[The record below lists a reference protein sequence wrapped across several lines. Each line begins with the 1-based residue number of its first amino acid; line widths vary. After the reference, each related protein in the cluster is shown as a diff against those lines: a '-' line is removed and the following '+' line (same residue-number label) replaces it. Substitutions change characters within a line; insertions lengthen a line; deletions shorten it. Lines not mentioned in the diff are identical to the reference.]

1 MNLLFN
7 LVAVQP
13 IHSAKFHGGGSYGEV
28 IFWAL
33 VDRLY
38 GRSQLP
44 SAVFRTF
51 TDWENEM
58 NMADDAEAAAA
69 DDAEASAV
77 AGDAETTDMADSKSD
92 LSQNRKD
99 VRLFCV
105 YDSHKYLSPDILA
118 ACKNC
123 GIPLFDFAKKT
134 PQQIIDENA
143 IDTFYTPLYSLESK
157 WQIQVKRFVFTWH
170 GVRALEMQ
178 YSWQGLGFAK
188 KLAQKLEALVRY
200 RKIWKKLYYAPKYR
214 ELAARIADGRAE
226 CITVSEHSC
235 ASIKSF
241 FPELLDK
248 EIPVFYSPMIDYEP
262 EGFLPPGVNAKN
274 FFLLTSGA
282 RWEKN
287 NLRAVKAFDELVT
300 MMQSTKHKFN
310 MKLVITGATNVKAY
324 RKHIRNKDAFVFL
337 GYVESKELEFL
348 HKNAYAFVFPSLNE
362 GFGYPPVQSMRY
374 GVPVAASGSTS
385 VPEVCENAVLYFDP
399 YSVSEIKNRMI
410 QLFDSDIYMKHMAR
424 GIVRYAEVRKRQQED
439 LEKTVAFVLGE

>member
-33 VDRLY
+33 VK
-38 GRSQLP
+38 RSAKF
-44 SAVFRTF
+44 S
-51 TDWENEM
+51 
-58 NMADDAEAAAA
+58 
-69 DDAEASAV
+69 
-77 AGDAETTDMADSKSD
+77 
-92 LSQNRKD
+92 
-99 VRLFCV
+99 CV
-105 YDSHKYLSPDILA
+105 YDSRKYLSPDILE
-118 ACKNC
+118 ACKRC
-123 GIPLFDFAKKT
+123 DIPLFDIAEKM

-143 IDTFYTPLYSLESK
+143 IDAFYTPLYSLETK

-178 YSWQGLGFAK
+178 YSWQGVGFAK

-200 RKIWKKLYYAPKYR
+200 RDSWKKYFYAPKYR
-214 ELAARIADGRAE
+214 DLAARIADGRAE
-226 CITVSEHSC
+226 CITVSEHSR

-248 EIPVFYSPMIDYEP
+248 EIPVFYSPMLDYEP
-262 EGFLPPGVNAKN
+262 EGFLPPTVKAKRY
-274 FFLLTSGA
+274 FLLTSGA

-300 MMQSTKHKFN
+300 MMRSTNHLFD
-310 MKLVITGATNVKAY
+310 MKLVITGATNVNVY
-324 RKHIRNKDAFVFL
+324 RKHVRNKDAFVFL

-348 HKNAYAFVFPSLNE
+348 HKNAYAFIFPSLNE

-374 GVPVAASGSTS
+374 GVPVAASGTTS
-385 VPEVCENAVLYFDP
+385 VPEVCENAALYFDP

-410 QLFDSDIYMKHMAR
+410 QLLDPDIYAMYASR
-424 GIVRYAEVRKRQQED
+424 GVTRYGEVHKRQQDD
-439 LEKTVAFVLGE
+439 LEKAVAFVLGE

>member
-33 VDRLY
+33 VKR
-38 GRSQLP
+38 GAKFS
-44 SAVFRTF
+44 
-51 TDWENEM
+51 
-58 NMADDAEAAAA
+58 
-69 DDAEASAV
+69 
-77 AGDAETTDMADSKSD
+77 
-92 LSQNRKD
+92 
-99 VRLFCV
+99 CV
-105 YDSHKYLSPDILA
+105 YDSRKYLSPDILE
-118 ACKNC
+118 ACEKC
-123 GIPLFDFAKKT
+123 SIPLFDIAKKT

-178 YSWQGLGFAK
+178 YSWQGVGFAK

-200 RKIWKKLYYAPKYR
+200 RDCWKKYFYAPKYR
-214 ELAARIADGRAE
+214 DLAARIADGRAE
-226 CITVSEHSC
+226 CITVSEHSR

-248 EIPVFYSPMIDYEP
+248 EIPVFYSPMLDYEP
-262 EGFLPPGVNAKN
+262 EGFLPPTVKTKKY
-274 FFLLTSGA
+274 FLLTSGA

-287 NLRAVKAFDELVT
+287 NLRAVMAFDELAT
-300 MMQSTKHKFN
+300 MMRSTNHLFD
-310 MKLVITGATNVKAY
+310 MKLVITGATNVKVY

-348 HKNAYAFVFPSLNE
+348 HKNAYAFIFPSLNE

-374 GVPVAASGSTS
+374 GVPVAASGTTS

-410 QLFDSDIYMKHMAR
+410 QLLDSNIYAMYASRALK
-424 GIVRYAEVRKRQQED
+424 RYAEVHKRQQED
-439 LEKTVAFVLGE
+439 LEKAVSFVLGE

>member
-33 VDRLY
+33 VK
-38 GRSQLP
+38 RSAKF
-44 SAVFRTF
+44 S
-51 TDWENEM
+51 
-58 NMADDAEAAAA
+58 
-69 DDAEASAV
+69 
-77 AGDAETTDMADSKSD
+77 
-92 LSQNRKD
+92 
-99 VRLFCV
+99 CV
-105 YDSHKYLSPDILA
+105 YDSRKYLSPDILE
-118 ACKNC
+118 ACEKC
-123 GIPLFDFAKKT
+123 SIPLFDIAEKT

-143 IDTFYTPLYSLESK
+143 IDAFYTPLYSLEKK

-178 YSWQGLGFAK
+178 YSWQGVGFAK

-200 RKIWKKLYYAPKYR
+200 RESWKKLYYAPKYR
-214 ELAARIADGRAE
+214 DLAARIADGRAE
-226 CITVSEHSC
+226 CITVSEHSR

-248 EIPVFYSPMIDYEP
+248 EIPVFYSPMLDYEP
-262 EGFLPPGVNAKN
+262 EGFLPPGVKSKK

-287 NLRAVKAFDELVT
+287 NLRAVKAFDELVS
-300 MMQSTKHKFN
+300 MIRSKNREFD
-310 MKLVITGATNVKAY
+310 MKLVITGATNVRVY
-324 RKHIRNKDAFVFL
+324 RKHVRNKDAFVFL

-348 HKNAYAFVFPSLNE
+348 HKNAYAFIFPSLNE

-374 GVPVAASGSTS
+374 GVPVAASGTTS
-385 VPEVCENAVLYFDP
+385 VPEVCENAALYFDP

-410 QLFDSDIYMKHMAR
+410 QLLDSNIYAMYASR
-424 GIVRYAEVRKRQQED
+424 GVVRYGEVHKRQKED
-439 LEKTVAFVLGE
+439 LEKAVAFVLGE

>member
-33 VDRLY
+33 VKR
-38 GRSQLP
+38 GAKFS
-44 SAVFRTF
+44 
-51 TDWENEM
+51 
-58 NMADDAEAAAA
+58 
-69 DDAEASAV
+69 
-77 AGDAETTDMADSKSD
+77 
-92 LSQNRKD
+92 
-99 VRLFCV
+99 CV
-105 YDSHKYLSPDILA
+105 YDSRKYLAPDIIA
-118 ACKNC
+118 ACEKC
-123 GIPLFDFAKKT
+123 GIPLFDIAEKT

-143 IDTFYTPLYSLESK
+143 IDAFYTPLYSLEGK

-178 YSWQGLGFAK
+178 YSWQGVGFAK
-188 KLAQKLEALVRY
+188 KFAQKLEALVRY
-200 RKIWKKLYYAPKYR
+200 RESWKKYFYAPKYR
-214 ELAARIADGRAE
+214 DLAARIADGRAE
-226 CITVSEHSC
+226 CITVSEHSR

-248 EIPVFYSPMIDYEP
+248 EIPVFYSPMTEYEP
-262 EGFLPPGVNAKN
+262 TGFLPPTVKTKKY
-274 FFLLTSGA
+274 FLLTSGA

-300 MMQSTKHKFN
+300 MMHSTNHEFD
-310 MKLVITGATNVKAY
+310 MKLVITGATNVKVY

-348 HKNAYAFVFPSLNE
+348 HKNAYAFIFPSLNE

-374 GVPVAASGSTS
+374 GVPVAASGTTS
-385 VPEVCENAVLYFDP
+385 VPEVCGNAVLYFDP

-410 QLFDSDIYMKHMAR
+410 QLLDSNIYVTYVSRALA
-424 GIVRYAEVRKRQQED
+424 RYAEVHKRQEED
-439 LEKTVAFVLGE
+439 LEKAVAFVLGE

>member
-33 VDRLY
+33 VKR
-38 GRSQLP
+38 GAKFSC
-44 SAVFRTF
+44 A
-51 TDWENEM
+51 
-58 NMADDAEAAAA
+58 
-69 DDAEASAV
+69 
-77 AGDAETTDMADSKSD
+77 
-92 LSQNRKD
+92 
-99 VRLFCV
+99 
-105 YDSHKYLSPDILA
+105 YDSRKYLSPDILA
-118 ACKNC
+118 ACEKS
-123 GIPLFDFAKKT
+123 GIPLFDIAEKT

-143 IDTFYTPLYSLESK
+143 IDAFYTPLYSLEGK

-178 YSWQGLGFAK
+178 YSWEGVGFAK
-188 KLAQKLEALVRY
+188 KFAQKLEALVRY
-200 RKIWKKLYYAPKYR
+200 RDSWKKYFYAPKYR
-214 ELAARIADGRAE
+214 DLAARIADGRAE
-226 CITVSEHSC
+226 CITVSEHSR

-248 EIPVFYSPMIDYEP
+248 EIPVFYSPMTEYEP
-262 EGFLPPGVNAKN
+262 TGFLPPTVKTKKY
-274 FFLLTSGA
+274 FLLTSGA

-300 MMQSTKHKFN
+300 MMRSKGHEFD
-310 MKLVITGATNVKAY
+310 MKLVITGATNVKVY

-348 HKNAYAFVFPSLNE
+348 HKNAYAFIFPSLNE

-374 GVPVAASGSTS
+374 GVPVAASGTTS
-385 VPEVCENAVLYFDP
+385 VPEVCENAALYFDP

-410 QLFDSDIYMKHMAR
+410 QLLDSNIYAMYASR
-424 GIVRYAEVRKRQQED
+424 GVVRYGEVHKRQQED
-439 LEKTVAFVLGE
+439 LEKAVAFVLGE

>member
-33 VDRLY
+33 VKR
-38 GRSQLP
+38 GAKFS
-44 SAVFRTF
+44 
-51 TDWENEM
+51 
-58 NMADDAEAAAA
+58 
-69 DDAEASAV
+69 
-77 AGDAETTDMADSKSD
+77 
-92 LSQNRKD
+92 
-99 VRLFCV
+99 CV
-105 YDSHKYLSPDILA
+105 YDGRKYLSPDILE
-118 ACKNC
+118 ACKKC
-123 GIPLFDFAKKT
+123 DIPLFDIAEKT

-143 IDTFYTPLYSLESK
+143 IDAFYTPLYSLEGK

-178 YSWQGLGFAK
+178 YSWQGVGFAK
-188 KLAQKLEALVRY
+188 KFAQKMEALVRY
-200 RKIWKKLYYAPKYR
+200 RESWKKYFYAPKYR
-214 ELAARIADGRAE
+214 DLAARIADGRAE
-226 CITVSEHSC
+226 CITVSEHSR

-248 EIPVFYSPMIDYEP
+248 EIPVFYSPMLDYEP
-262 EGFLPPGVNAKN
+262 EGFLPPTVKPKKY
-274 FFLLTSGA
+274 FLLTSGA

-300 MMQSTKHKFN
+300 MMHSTNHEFD
-310 MKLVITGATNVKAY
+310 MKLVITGATNIKVY

-348 HKNAYAFVFPSLNE
+348 HKNAYAFIFPSLNE

-374 GVPVAASGSTS
+374 GVPVAASGTTS
-385 VPEVCENAVLYFDP
+385 VPEVCENAALYFDP

-410 QLFDSDIYMKHMAR
+410 QLLDSDIYAMYASRGLAR
-424 GIVRYAEVRKRQQED
+424 YGEVHKRQKED
-439 LEKTVAFVLGE
+439 LEKAVAFVLGE

>member
-33 VDRLY
+33 V
-38 GRSQLP
+38 
-44 SAVFRTF
+44 
-51 TDWENEM
+51 
-58 NMADDAEAAAA
+58 
-69 DDAEASAV
+69 
-77 AGDAETTDMADSKSD
+77 
-92 LSQNRKD
+92 NRGAK
-99 VRLFCV
+99 FSCV
-105 YDSHKYLSPDILA
+105 YDSRKYLSPDILE
-118 ACKNC
+118 ACEKCN
-123 GIPLFDFAKKT
+123 IPLFDIAKNS

-143 IDTFYTPLYSLESK
+143 IDAFYTPLYSLEKK

-178 YSWQGLGFAK
+178 YSWEGVGFAK
-188 KLAQKLEALVRY
+188 KLSQKLEALVRY
-200 RKIWKKLYYAPKYR
+200 RDCWKKYFYAPKYR
-214 ELAARIADGRAE
+214 DLAARIADGRAE
-226 CITVSEHSC
+226 CITVSEHSR

-248 EIPVFYSPMIDYEP
+248 EIPVFYSPMAEYGP
-262 EGFLPPGVNAKN
+262 AGFLPPTVKAKRY
-274 FFLLTSGA
+274 FLLTSGA

-287 NLRAVKAFDELVT
+287 NLRAVKAFDELVS
-300 MMQSTKHKFN
+300 MIRSKNREFD
-310 MKLVITGATNVKAY
+310 MKLVITGATNVRVY
-324 RKHIRNKDAFVFL
+324 RKHIRNKDSFVFL

-348 HKNAYAFVFPSLNE
+348 HKNAYAFIFPSLNE

-374 GVPVAASGSTS
+374 GVPVAASGTTS

-410 QLFDSDIYMKHMAR
+410 QLLDSNIYAMYASRALK
-424 GIVRYAEVRKRQQED
+424 RYAEVHKRQQED
-439 LEKTVAFVLGE
+439 LEKAVDFVLGE

>member
-33 VDRLY
+33 VKR
-38 GRSQLP
+38 GAKFS
-44 SAVFRTF
+44 
-51 TDWENEM
+51 
-58 NMADDAEAAAA
+58 
-69 DDAEASAV
+69 
-77 AGDAETTDMADSKSD
+77 
-92 LSQNRKD
+92 
-99 VRLFCV
+99 CV
-105 YDSHKYLSPDILA
+105 YDSRKYLAPDIIA
-118 ACKNC
+118 ACEKC
-123 GIPLFDFAKKT
+123 GIPLFDIAQKT

-143 IDTFYTPLYSLESK
+143 IDAFYTPLYSLEGK

-178 YSWQGLGFAK
+178 FSWQGVGFAK

-200 RKIWKKLYYAPKYR
+200 RDSWKKYFYAPKYR
-214 ELAARIADGRAE
+214 DLAARIADGRAE
-226 CITVSEHSC
+226 CITVSEHSR

-248 EIPVFYSPMIDYEP
+248 EIPVFYSPMTEYEP
-262 EGFLPPGVNAKN
+262 TGFLPPTVKTKKY
-274 FFLLTSGA
+274 FLLTSGA

-300 MMQSTKHKFN
+300 MMRSKGHEFD

-348 HKNAYAFVFPSLNE
+348 HQNAYAFVFPSLNE

-374 GVPVAASGSTS
+374 GVPVAASGTTS
-385 VPEVCENAVLYFDP
+385 VPEVCENAALYFDP

-410 QLFDSDIYMKHMAR
+410 QLLDPNIYATYASR
-424 GIVRYAEVRKRQQED
+424 ALQRYAEVHKRQEED
-439 LEKTVAFVLGE
+439 LEKAVAFVLGE